1 MKDSR
6 LVERLSL
13 KMQLDHS
20 LDLINE
26 ILDMRDLEIQDR
38 DGRTL
43 LINAAIYNRLDIVK
57 LLIQRGASIH
67 TQDNIGNTAL
77 HAAVLGDNIDVVRF
91 LLENGANI
99 NEKNNFGN
107 TPIWVAKPTQSKELF
122 QVLLSYGADPK
133 IENNYGVSAIDS
145 MAAFPEILELL
156 KSERLREGSTEDG
169 SVC

>member
-26 ILDMRDLEIQDR
+26 IRDMRDLEIQDR

-67 TQDNIGNTAL
+67 TQ
-77 HAAVLGDNIDVVRF
+77 V
-91 LLENGANI
+91 
-99 NEKNNFGN
+99 
-107 TPIWVAKPTQSKELF
+107 
-122 QVLLSYGADPK
+122 
-133 IENNYGVSAIDS
+133 
-145 MAAFPEILELL
+145 
-156 KSERLREGSTEDG
+156 
-169 SVC
+169 